1 MTVGELKRLF
11 GTAIRN
17 KRSELRISQEELADR
32 SGLHRTYI
40 SDVERGARNLSLE
53 SIEKLAAALKLSVSG
68 LFQVA
73 GNGRS
78 SDRLV
83 EILLVEDTPGDI
95 ELTLRA
101 FKKARFANPI
111 HVVRDGGAALDFIFA
126 TGSYAHRREERLPGM
141 ILLDL
146 NLPTLSG
153 LEVLRRLRADKHARK
168 IPVVVLTAS
177 PHDHDAVECGRLGV
191 EHYIVKPVDFR
202 NFSEVTP
209 QLRFEWSLVKSH

>member
-68 LFQVA
+68 LFQVV
-73 GNGRS
+73 GNGS

-111 HVVRDGGAALDFIFA
+111 HVVRDGAAALDFIFA

-153 LEVLRRLRADKHARK
+153 LEVLRRLRASKLTSK

-177 PHDHDAVECGRLGV
+177 RHDHDAVECGRLGV